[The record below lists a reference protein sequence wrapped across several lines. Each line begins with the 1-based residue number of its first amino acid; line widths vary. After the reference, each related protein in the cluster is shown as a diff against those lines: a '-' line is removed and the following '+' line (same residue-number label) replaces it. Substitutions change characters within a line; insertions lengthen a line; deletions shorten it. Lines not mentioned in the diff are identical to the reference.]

1 MKTEQTLDEYLA
13 EVDRWK
19 NAVSDRVRGL
29 PAKERLAKYRE
40 ARVWLEARIGH
51 KLRTKATKSR
61 QRVALV

>member
-19 NAVSDRVRGL
+19 NAVSDRLRSL

-40 ARVWLEARIGH
+40 VRVWLEARIGH
-51 KLRTKATKSR
+51 KLRTRPAKGREK
-61 QRVALV
+61 RVLV